1 MQPFS
6 KFAAKIVLAVLIATL
21 AGCSEY
27 LDRRDTI
34 ALSGGNAVYTDR
46 VTHTVDPWPRD
57 SANREI
63 AFNGDKMQTAVERY
77 RRGVVTHLRRQR
89 GDIGMRHIRRV
100 RHDQIERAL
109 QGRGDIAGDEPA
121 TGGEAV
127 AFGIGARD
135 L

>member
-46 VTHTVDPWPRD
+46 VTHMVDPWPRA
-57 SANREI
+57 SANRDI

-77 RRGVVTHLRRQR
+77 RNNKVTPP
-89 GDIGMRHIRRV
+89 
-100 RHDQIERAL
+100 
-109 QGRGDIAGDEPA
+109 QGIDTASSYQAPA
-121 TGGEAV
+121 VQNNV
-127 AFGIGARD
+127 APVGQSITQAPVK
-135 L
+135 